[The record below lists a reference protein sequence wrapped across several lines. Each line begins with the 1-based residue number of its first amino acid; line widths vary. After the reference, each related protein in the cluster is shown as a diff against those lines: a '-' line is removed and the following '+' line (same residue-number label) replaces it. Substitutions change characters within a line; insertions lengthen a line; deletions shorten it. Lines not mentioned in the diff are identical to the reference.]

1 MERDGRMSTL
11 LTVCRK
17 ELLETLRE
25 RRTLVSLLLGPL
37 FGPLLFALLINM
49 TVSRSVSSLEEVLE
63 VPILGAE
70 RAPNLMAHLQA
81 RNIKRLESHDVTSL
95 DEAAELVATGVHDV
109 VLVIDEAFGAD
120 FGTERAARVALVF
133 DRSKS
138 RAASRVGRV
147 RGAVE
152 AYAQQIGVLRL
163 VANGVDPS
171 LLRPLVVDE
180 LDVSTPAGRSALM
193 LGVLTY
199 FLLFATLTGGLHL
212 AIDTT
217 AGERER
223 KSLEPLLTLP
233 VTRASLLLG
242 KMTATVCF
250 MLASLALTL
259 AAFAIA
265 LRQLPLEQIGMSS
278 NFGLA
283 TAALA
288 FVLVFPFAPLGAALM
303 TAVAALS
310 KTYREAQTY
319 LTFVL
324 LVPTLPLA
332 FATLLN
338 IEPEAKLMWIP
349 SLSQHLLITT
359 LIKDQPLTLS
369 FVAISAVS
377 SLGFGVL
384 LGWVAVRLYRRE
396 AILG

>member
-1 MERDGRMSTL
+1 MSAL

-17 ELLETLRE
+17 EILETLRE

-37 FGPLLFALLINM
+37 FGPILFTLLINVM
-49 TVSRSVSSLEEVLE
+49 VSRNLSSMDEVLE

-70 RAPNLMAHLQA
+70 HAPNLVAHLRA
-81 RNIKRLESHDVTSL
+81 RSIEPLEQDDVK
-95 DEAAELVATGVHDV
+95 DIDGAAELVATGKYDV
-109 VLVIDEAFGAD
+109 VLVVDDAFDKD

-138 RAASRVGRV
+138 RAASRVGRL
-147 RGAVE
+147 RGAIE
-152 AYAQQIGVLRL
+152 GFSQQIGTLRL
-163 VANGVDPS
+163 VANGVDPT

-180 LDVSTPAGRSALM
+180 LDVSTPASRSALM

-233 VTRASLLLG
+233 VARSSLIVG
-242 KMTATVCF
+242 KMTATVCY

-259 AAFAIA
+259 VALTIA
-265 LRQLPLEQIGMSS
+265 LKQMPLEQIGMSS
-278 NFGLA
+278 NFGFA

-288 FVLVFPFAPLGAALM
+288 FALLCPFAPLGAALM
-303 TAVAALS
+303 TTVAS
-310 KTYREAQTY
+310 FTKTYREAQTY

-324 LVPTLPLA
+324 LVPTLPLIVA
-332 FATLLN
+332 SVLN
-338 IEPEAKLMWIP
+338 VEPTAKLMWIP

-359 LIKDQPLTLS
+359 LIKDQPLS
-369 FVAISAVS
+369 PAFVAISVVS
-377 SLGFGVL
+377 SLALGVL
-384 LGWVAVRLYRRE
+384 LAVVAVRLYRRE

>member
-1 MERDGRMSTL
+1 VAFL
-11 LTVCRK
+11 H
-17 ELLETLRE
+17 
-25 RRTLVSLLLGPL
+25 
-37 FGPLLFALLINM
+37 A
-49 TVSRSVSSLEEVLE
+49 RSVD
-63 VPILGAE
+63 
-70 RAPNLMAHLQA
+70 
-81 RNIKRLESHDVTSL
+81 RLEKHDVN
-95 DEAAELVATGVHDV
+95 DVEEAARLVARGVHDV
-109 VLVIDEAFGAD
+109 VVVIDDTFADD

-147 RGAVE
+147 RGAIE
-152 AYAQQIGVLRL
+152 AYGQQIGTLRL
-163 VANGVDPS
+163 VANGADPS

-180 LDVSTPAGRSALM
+180 LDVSTPASRSALM

-233 VTRASLLLG
+233 VPRSSLILG
-242 KMTATVCF
+242 KMTATVCY
-250 MLASLALTL
+250 MLASLTLTL
-259 AAFAIA
+259 LAFTLA

-278 NFGLA
+278 TFGFATAGLA
-283 TAALA
+283 FL
-288 FVLVFPFAPLGAALM
+288 LLCPFAPLGAALM
-303 TAVAALS
+303 TTVAS
-310 KTYREAQTY
+310 FTKTYREAQTY

-349 SLSQHLLITT
+349 SLSHHLLITT
-359 LIKDQPLTLS
+359 LIKDQPLDWTL
-369 FVAISAVS
+369 VAVS
-377 SLGFGVL
+377 VVSTLAFGTL
-384 LGWVAVRLYRRE
+384 LAWLAVRLYRRE

>member
-1 MERDGRMSTL
+1 MSAL

-17 ELLETLRE
+17 EILETLRE

-37 FGPLLFALLINM
+37 FGPILFTVIINM
-49 TVSRSVSSLEEVLE
+49 TVSRNLTSLDEVLE

-70 RAPNLMAHLQA
+70 HAPNLVAFLRA
-81 RNIKRLESHDVTSL
+81 RSIAPIEDHDIQDV
-95 DEAAELVATGVHDV
+95 EQAAELVATGAHDV
-109 VLVIDEAFGAD
+109 VLVIDEAFGKD
-120 FGTERAARVALVF
+120 FGTDRAARVALVF
-133 DRSKS
+133 DRSKN
-138 RAASRVGRV
+138 RAASRVGRL
-147 RGAVE
+147 RGAVDG
-152 AYAQQIGVLRL
+152 YGQQIGALRL

-180 LDVSTPAGRSALM
+180 LDVSTPASRSALM

-233 VTRASLLLG
+233 VARSSLIVG
-242 KMTATVCF
+242 KMTATVCY
-250 MLASLALTL
+250 MLASLVLTL
-259 AAFAIA
+259 AAFTIA
-265 LRQLPLEQIGMSS
+265 LRQMPLEQIGMSS
-278 NFGLA
+278 NFRLA

-288 FVLVFPFAPLGAALM
+288 FALLCPFAPLGAALM
-303 TAVAALS
+303 TVVAS
-310 KTYREAQTY
+310 FTKTYREAQTY

-324 LVPTLPLA
+324 LVPTLPLVIA
-332 FATLLN
+332 SVLN

-359 LIKDQPLTLS
+359 LIKDQPLTPS
-369 FVAISAVS
+369 FVAISVVS
-377 SLGFGVL
+377 TLALGGVL
-384 LGWVAVRLYRRE
+384 GWLAVRLYRRE

>member
-1 MERDGRMSTL
+1 MSAL

-17 ELLETLRE
+17 EIVETLRE
-25 RRTLVSLLLGPL
+25 RRTLLSLLLGPL
-37 FGPLLFALLINM
+37 FGPILFAVLINM
-49 TVSRSVSSLEEVLE
+49 MVSRNLTSLDEMLT

-70 RAPNLMAHLQA
+70 HAPNLIASLRA
-81 RNIKRLESHDVTSL
+81 RSIEPLEKHDVAGV
-95 DEAAELVATGVHDV
+95 DDAARRVATGQYDV
-109 VLVIDEAFGAD
+109 VLVVDEAYAED
-120 FGTERAARVALVF
+120 FGTNRAARVALVF
-133 DRSKS
+133 DRSKT
-138 RAASRVGRV
+138 RAGSRVARL
-147 RGAVE
+147 RGAID
-152 AYAQQIGVLRL
+152 AYSQQIGVLRL
-163 VANGVDPS
+163 VANGADPS
-171 LLRPLVVDE
+171 LLRPIVVDE
-180 LDVSTPAGRSALM
+180 LDVSTPASRSALM

-233 VTRASLLLG
+233 VARASLLLG
-242 KMTATVCF
+242 KMTATVCY

-259 AAFAIA
+259 IAFTIA

-278 NFGLA
+278 NFGVA

-288 FVLVFPFAPLGAALM
+288 FLLLCPFAPLGAALM
-303 TAVAALS
+303 TTVAS
-310 KTYREAQTY
+310 FTKTYREAQTY

-332 FATLLN
+332 FATMLN
-338 IEPEAKLMWIP
+338 IEPEARLMWIP

-359 LIKDQPLTLS
+359 LIKDQPLDAA
-369 FVAISAVS
+369 FVAISVVS
-377 SLGFGVL
+377 TLAFGGVL
-384 LGWVAVRLYRRE
+384 GWLAVRLYRRE